1 VVVRGGGG
9 AAVAAGGELASTVTA
24 TAAPFVELL
33 FGVVRAQ
40 RRLGGPKY
48 KGGWGGGGL
57 AMGSGTSA
65 R

>member
-9 AAVAAGGELASTVTA
+9 AAVAAGGELASTVAA

-48 KGGWGGGGL
+48 KGGWGRR
-57 AMGSGTSA
+57 GTGDG
-65 R
+65 